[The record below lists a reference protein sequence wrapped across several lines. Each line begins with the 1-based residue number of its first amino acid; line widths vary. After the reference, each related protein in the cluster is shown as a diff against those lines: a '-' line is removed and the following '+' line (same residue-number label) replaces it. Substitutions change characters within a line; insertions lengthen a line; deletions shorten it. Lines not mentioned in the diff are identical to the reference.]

1 MKKDD
6 PDTIYLVPE
15 KRSVHLMEFLI
26 GCTAT
31 VG

>member
-15 KRSVHLMEFLI
+15 KKKRTLDGIPNNASS
-26 GCTAT
+26 G
-31 VG
+31 